1 MSNEVFN
8 MIGMSARK
16 DKNVVNG
23 LLWIYFMVRLYQKYG
38 KINSA
43 LKFYIAYFD
52 NDAITAAIFHMV
64 CSDQIAKTL

>member
-8 MIGMSARK
+8 MIGMSARR

-23 LLWIYFMVRLYQKYG
+23 LLWMYFMVRLYQKYG

-43 LKFYIAYFD
+43 FKFYIAYFD
-52 NDAITAAIFHMV
+52 NDAITAACFHMV
-64 CSDQIAKTL
+64 CSDQIANTL